1 MTHSTITADI
11 ARQDDIESILE
22 LNRLEYGTSDI
33 LTTQADFT
41 WRRDQNPAGRAIVP
55 VIRNGHDEVVGFI
68 WMVPMRIRV
77 KAQDYLVATGTNLV
91 IHPKYRDTF
100 AYTKLIRR
108 FQKALKDNDVP
119 LHFSFVSEE
128 TFRRRREQDPRT
140 VSTISFLL
148 KPLDFDALSRTYLA
162 AGWQRFALSWAGRI
176 ASPFLFRSRVP
187 ASHGQASVQAAAE
200 FDENFDQF
208 WYSVRDK
215 YPLMVIRD
223 RAFLSWRFASV
234 SGRQYQV
241 LMAWSQ
247 DQMLGYAVL
256 GSATVRGVKIGMI
269 MDLLVA
275 DGPLAEAASVCLL
288 AEAETIFRGQGM
300 SLAGGLAPSF
310 ATEYRAL
317 RRVGY
322 ADLPQAFMPRAFR
335 FAYFL
340 HSSVQRDLMSLAAQD
355 WFVTLADYESF

>member
-1 MTHSTITADI
+1 MTRNTIRTGI
-11 ARQDDIESILE
+11 ARQDDIDSILE
-22 LNRLEYGTSDI
+22 LNRLEYGTSDV

-68 WMVPMRIRV
+68 WIVPLRIRV

-91 IHPKYRDTF
+91 IHPEYRDTF
-100 AYTKLIRR
+100 AYTKLIRA
-108 FQKALKDNDVP
+108 FQKAFKDNDIP

-128 TFRRRREQDPRT
+128 TFWRRREQDPRT
-140 VSTISFLL
+140 VSTISFLV
-148 KPLDFDALSRTYLA
+148 KPFDFDALSRTYLA
-162 AGWQRFALSWAGRI
+162 GGWQRFALRWAGRI
-176 ASPFLFRSRVP
+176 ASPFLFRRRLP
-187 ASHGQASVQAAAE
+187 ASNGQVSVQAAAE
-200 FDENFDQF
+200 FDEDFDQF
-208 WYSVRDK
+208 WHSVRDK
-215 YPLMVIRD
+215 YPLLVIRD

-234 SGRQYQV
+234 SRRQYQV

-256 GSATVRGVKIGMI
+256 GSATVRGVKTGLI

-275 DGPLAEAASVCLL
+275 DGPLAGAASVGLL
-288 AEAETIFRGQGM
+288 AEAETTFRSQGM
-300 SLAGGLAPSF
+300 SLAGGLVPSF

-317 RRVGY
+317 RRAGY
-322 ADLPQAFMPRAFR
+322 ADLPQAFVPRAFR

-340 HSSVQRDLMSLAAQD
+340 HGSGQRDLISLAAQD
-355 WFVTLADYESF
+355 WLATLADYELF

>member
-1 MTHSTITADI
+1 MKLDGISTDLAREEDADK
-11 ARQDDIESILE
+11 ILE
-22 LNRLEYGTSDI
+22 INRLEYG
-33 LTTQADFT
+33 ADDVLATRTDFV
-41 WRRDQNPAGRAIVP
+41 WRYARNPAGQAIVP
-55 VIRNGHDEVVGFI
+55 VIRDEHNDVIGFI
-68 WMVPMRIRV
+68 WIVPMRIRV

-108 FQKALKDNDVP
+108 FQEALKDNDVP

-176 ASPFLFRSRVP
+176 ASPFLFRRRLS
-187 ASHGQASVQAAAE
+187 ASSGQVSVRTAAE
-200 FDENFDQF
+200 FDEGFDQF

-241 LMAWSQ
+241 LMAWSH

-256 GSATVRGVKIGMI
+256 GSATVRGVKTGLI
-269 MDLLVA
+269 MDLLIA
-275 DGPLAEAASVCLL
+275 DGPLAGAASVGLL
-288 AEAETIFRGQGM
+288 AEAETTFRSQGM
-300 SLAGGLAPSF
+300 SLAGGLVPSF
-310 ATEYRAL
+310 ASEYRAM
-317 RRVGY
+317 RRAAY

-340 HSSVQRDLMSLAAQD
+340 HSSVQRDLISLAAQD